1 MTKPLDKFIVCKIV
15 AYRECGLS
23 YSQIREKLGLKSIS
37 TVSSAYL
44 RYLKTKSYEPKKP
57 TGRPPKLTKRDESWL
72 VRDTLK
78 DPKKSLQKIR
88 VWFNSFS
95 TTKSIS
101 VDTVRRILRK
111 YKIKSRSAAKKISLN
126 AKSRNN
132 RVKWCQKMLK
142 ITKNDPAFWFNV
154 VFTDETRVRLNSDGI
169 VRVLRKPDTRYQ
181 PQNTKNLSND
191 KRSIMFWGAIRSD
204 GRKMLTKCSNNLNSD
219 EYKKILVDY
228 REELHFNDLI
238 FQQDNAP
245 IHRALKI
252 SNFFSENNWK
262 TLDWPPYSPDIN
274 IIENLWGIIKQRLRC
289 QSVSWTNLEEKV
301 LEVWNSLESEI
312 IVKLYLSM
320 EDRLRR
326 VIKAKGA
333 LTKY

>member
-1 MTKPLDKFIVCKIV
+1 
-15 AYRECGLS
+15 
-23 YSQIREKLGLKSIS
+23 
-37 TVSSAYL
+37 
-44 RYLKTKSYEPKKP
+44 
-57 TGRPPKLTKRDESWL
+57 
-72 VRDTLK
+72 
-78 DPKKSLQKIR
+78 
-88 VWFNSFS
+88 
-95 TTKSIS
+95 
-101 VDTVRRILRK
+101 
-111 YKIKSRSAAKKISLN
+111 
-126 AKSRNN
+126 
-132 RVKWCQKMLK
+132 
-142 ITKNDPAFWFNV
+142 
-154 VFTDETRVRLNSDGI
+154 
-169 VRVLRKPDTRYQ
+169 
-181 PQNTKNLSND
+181 
-191 KRSIMFWGAIRSD
+191 MFWGAIRSD
-204 GRKMLTKCSNNLNSD
+204 GRKMLTKFSNSLDSD
-219 EYKKILVDY
+219 GSKKILIDY

-289 QSVSWTNLEEKV
+289 QSVSWTNLVEKV
-301 LEVWNSLESEI
+301 IEVWNSLESEI